1 MCAHLLWELQKC
13 NSLLNNHWQQNVGSN
28 QKEIPHV
35 QGQRRSPNKTVG
47 GVKSHLESNVIPT
60 IDAQMA
66 QTKLCVHQ
74 DLEATQ
80 RLSQTCL
87 WVFECLLWR
96 HGSAVTCP
104 WDRGSSCS
112 RPGTP
117 SVWHKPS
124 WRKSPLAPPQSY
136 QATHKL
142 HKNYTKEILTL
153 LRKF

>member
-96 HGSAVTCP
+96 HRSAVTCHG
-104 WDRGSSCS
+104 DRGSARS
-112 RPGTP
+112 RLG
-117 SVWHKPS
+117 SHSLWQKPC
-124 WRKSPLAPPQSY
+124 WRRSPLAPPWNC
-136 QATHKL
+136 QADNPQTEEWL
-142 HKNYTKEILTL
+142 CQINSL